1 MSDKVYILDIGNTN
15 TRCSLYDGGKFIEI
29 FRKRTRDIYADDIPY
44 GLPIAAASVVPWA
57 KDKLKRDDIFYVSN
71 QCNLGIDLS
80 LVDSD
85 KLGPDRI
92 ANLAALKA
100 LSALPAAVID
110 VGTAITLEALD
121 EKGVFVGGI
130 IAPGRELQRK
140 ALGSYTAALPY
151 IPVSGGKTYKSFGR
165 DTEDSIILGT
175 DYGVIGAVKEFM
187 SVTRREMKTD
197 KVSFLVAGGDAAIL
211 AKNIPELKVVPKEF
225 TLIGVLEIWKINKQ

>member
-15 TRCSLYDGGKFIEI
+15 TRCSLYDKGRFIEI
-29 FRKRTRDIYADDIPY
+29 FQKRTKDLYSDDIPK

-57 KDKLKRDDIFYVSN
+57 KDKLQREDIFYISN
-71 QCNLGIDLS
+71 QCKLGIDLS
-80 LVDSD
+80 LVQSD

-110 VGTAITLEALD
+110 IGTAITLEALD
-121 EKGVFVGGI
+121 ENAVFVGGI

-151 IPVSGGKTYKSFGR
+151 IPVSSGKVYKTFGR

-187 SVTRREMKTD
+187 AVTRKEMSTN
-197 KVSFLVAGGDAAIL
+197 KVSFFVAGGDAPIL

-225 TLIGVLEIWKINKQ
+225 TLIGVLEIWKMNN

>member
-15 TRCSLYDGGKFIEI
+15 TRCALYDDGHFIQI
-29 FRKRTRDIYADDIPY
+29 FEKRTNDLYADDIPC

-57 KDKLKRDDIFYVSN
+57 KDKLKRDDIYYVSH
-71 QCNLGIDLS
+71 QSVLGIDLS
-80 LVDSD
+80 LVLAE

-92 ANLAALKA
+92 ANLSALKS
-100 LSALPAAVID
+100 LSNLPAAVID
-110 VGTAITLEALD
+110 IGTAITLEALD
-121 EKGVFVGGI
+121 ENAVFVGGI

-151 IPVSGGKTYKSFGR
+151 IPVSGGRNYKTFGR

-187 SVTRREMKTD
+187 AVTRREIKAD
-197 KVSFLVAGGDAAIL
+197 KISFFVTGGDAPIL
-211 AKNIPELKVVPKEF
+211 ARNIPELKTLPKEF
-225 TLIGVLEIWKINKQ
+225 TLIGVLEIWKLNR